1 MESQIDKRPSRHGA
15 DAADAPPAMI
25 ANDEIYR
32 RLQQAV
38 FEHRLLP
45 GTRLVEDHLAE
56 ITGSTRGRIRQVLAR
71 LAHENLVTLVPNR
84 GAFIAKPSVEEA
96 REVFAMRH
104 MIEPPMTE
112 LLARNARAAQ
122 INRLRVHVRRE
133 AAARAAGE
141 RAVIIRL
148 SGEFHLLMAE
158 LTGNRIL
165 TRTLRELCAQTCLV
179 ITLYDKPN
187 TPACPHH
194 EHEAVIDAIE
204 ARDGARAAALMRHHL
219 EHIEAT
225 LALEEP
231 EPAPRVDLQSLFA
244 S

>member
-1 MESQIDKRPSRHGA
+1 MDSQIDKSSSSRRPDSDGA
-15 DAADAPPAMI
+15 PSAML
-25 ANDEIYR
+25 ANEEIYR

-56 ITGSTRGRIRQVLAR
+56 VTGSTRGRIRQVLAR

-104 MIEPPMTE
+104 MIEPPMAE
-112 LLARNARAAQ
+112 LLARAPKPAQ
-122 INRLRVHVRRE
+122 IHRLRAHVRQE
-133 AAARAAGE
+133 AAARASGE
-141 RAVIIRL
+141 RSVIIRL

-165 TRTLRELCAQTCLV
+165 MRTLRELCAQTCLV

-187 TPACPHH
+187 TPACPYH
-194 EHEAVIDAIE
+194 EHEDVIDAIE
-204 ARDGARAAALMRHHL
+204 ARDSGRAASLMRHHL
-219 EHIEAT
+219 QHIEAT

-231 EPAPRVDLQSLFA
+231 EAAPRVDLQSLFA
-244 S
+244 G

>member
-1 MESQIDKRPSRHGA
+1 MASQIDKTPSRHA
-15 DAADAPPAMI
+15 TNAVDAPPPMI

-96 REVFAMRH
+96 REVFAMRL
-104 MIEPPMTE
+104 MIEPPMAE

-122 INRLRVHVRRE
+122 INRLRAHVRRE

-165 TRTLRELCAQTCLV
+165 MRTLRELCAQTCLV

-231 EPAPRVDLQSLFA
+231 DPAPRVDLQSLFA

>member
-1 MESQIDKRPSRHGA
+1 MAIPNEKGA
-15 DAADAPPAMI
+15 RGAASAKPAAPAPI
-25 ANDEIYR
+25 LANEDIYR

-56 ITGSTRGRIRQVLAR
+56 VTGSTRGRIRQVLAR
-71 LAHENLVTLVPNR
+71 LAHENLVTLIPNR
-84 GAFIAKPSVEEA
+84 GAFIAKPTVEEA
-96 REVFAMRH
+96 REVFAMRQL
-104 MIEPPMTE
+104 IEPSMAD
-112 LLARNARAAQ
+112 LLARGPKASHIA
-122 INRLRVHVRRE
+122 RLRAHVRQE
-133 AAARAAGE
+133 AAARAAGD
-141 RAVIIRL
+141 RAAIIRL
-148 SGEFHLLMAE
+148 SGAFHMLMAE

-187 TPACPHH
+187 TPACPYH
-194 EHEAVIDAIE
+194 EHETMIDAIE
-204 ARDGARAAALMRHHL
+204 AGDGAQAAALMRHHL
-219 EHIEAT
+219 QHIEAT

-231 EPAPRVDLQSLFA
+231 EPAGRVDLQSLFF

>member
-1 MESQIDKRPSRHGA
+1 MDTQIGKTSSPSSPDT
-15 DAADAPPAMI
+15 DAAPAAML
-25 ANDEIYR
+25 ANEEIYR
-32 RLQQAV
+32 KLQQAV

-56 ITGSTRGRIRQVLAR
+56 ATGSTRGRIRQVLAR

-104 MIEPPMTE
+104 MIEPPMAE
-112 LLARNARAAQ
+112 LLARTAKAAQ
-122 INRLRVHVRRE
+122 IHRLRAHVRQE
-133 AAARAAGE
+133 AAARASGD
-141 RAVIIRL
+141 RSVIIRL

-158 LTGNRIL
+158 LSGNRIL
-165 TRTLRELCAQTCLV
+165 MRTLRELCAQTCLV

-187 TPACPHH
+187 TPACPYH
-194 EHEAVIDAIE
+194 EHEEVIDAIE
-204 ARDGARAAALMRHHL
+204 ARDAERAAGLMRHHL
-219 EHIEAT
+219 QHIEAT

-231 EPAPRVDLQSLFA
+231 EAAPRVDLQSLFA

>member
-1 MESQIDKRPSRHGA
+1 MAIPNEKGA
-15 DAADAPPAMI
+15 RGAASAKPAAPAPI
-25 ANDEIYR
+25 LANEDIYR

-56 ITGSTRGRIRQVLAR
+56 VTGSTRGRIRQVLAR
-71 LAHENLVTLVPNR
+71 LAHENLVTLIPNR
-84 GAFIAKPSVEEA
+84 GAFIAKPTVEEA
-96 REVFAMRH
+96 REVFAMRQL
-104 MIEPPMTE
+104 IEPSMAD
-112 LLARNARAAQ
+112 LLARAPKVSHIA
-122 INRLRVHVRRE
+122 RLRAHVRQE
-133 AAARAAGE
+133 AAARAAGD
-141 RAVIIRL
+141 RAAIIRL
-148 SGEFHLLMAE
+148 SGAFHMLMAE

-187 TPACPHH
+187 TPACPYH
-194 EHEAVIDAIE
+194 EHETMIDAIE
-204 ARDGARAAALMRHHL
+204 AGDGAQAAALMRHHL
-219 EHIEAT
+219 QHIEAT

-231 EPAPRVDLQSLFA
+231 EPAGRVDLQSLFF